1 MANIASVA
9 KNISENKQNL
19 NVVSL
24 RELIEKSAKEL
35 GRSLPKHMNPE
46 RMVRI
51 ALTTIR
57 MNPEL
62 GKCTP
67 ESFLGALFT
76 ASQLGIEP
84 VGGRA
89 YLLPFRNSRKK
100 PDGSWHSVLEA
111 QFVLGYKGLAEMFY
125 RHDKSVQLEWGI
137 VHEKDE
143 FEFEKGT
150 SSYLKHKPVL
160 TKRGAPVA
168 YYVVATLSNGG
179 KVFEIMSREDC
190 LAHGKKHSKTV
201 DKKSGE
207 FYAASPWATSTDSM
221 CLKTV
226 LVQLCKVLP
235 LSVELQKAIQNDE
248 SSRDYRYGVQDVLDV
263 PSTTAWAEPLI
274 DSVVDDEAGTAQEP
288 Q

>member
-1 MANIASVA
+1 MAKTNEVGKELS
-9 KNISENKQNL
+9 KTDNGS
-19 NVVSL
+19 SDL
-24 RELIEKSAKEL
+24 RTLIEKSAKEL
-35 GRSLPKHMNPE
+35 GRALPEHL
-46 RMVRI
+46 RSDRLVRI
-51 ALTTIR
+51 ALTCVR
-57 MNPEL
+57 QNPEL
-62 GKCTP
+62 GRCTP

-76 ASQLGIEP
+76 AAQLGIEP

-137 VHEKDE
+137 VHQSDE
-143 FEFEKGT
+143 FDFEKGT

-160 TKRGAPVA
+160 TNRGEPTA
-168 YYVVATLSNGG
+168 YYVVATLNNGG

-190 LAHGKKHSKTV
+190 LAHGRKHSKTI
-201 DKKSGE
+201 DKKTGE
-207 FYAASPWATSTDSM
+207 FYAASPWATSPDSM

-235 LSVELQKAIQNDE
+235 LSVELQKAIQVDE
-248 SSRDYRYGVQDVLDV
+248 SSRDYRHGVKDVVDV
-263 PSTTAWAEPLI
+263 PSTTNWVDPPADAP
-274 DSVVDDEAGTAQEP
+274 VVEDDGTAQEP
-288 Q
+288 E